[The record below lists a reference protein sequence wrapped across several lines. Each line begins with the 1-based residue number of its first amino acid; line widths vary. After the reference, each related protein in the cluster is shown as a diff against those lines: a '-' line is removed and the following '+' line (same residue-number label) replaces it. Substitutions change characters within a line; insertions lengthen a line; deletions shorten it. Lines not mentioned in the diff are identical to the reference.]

1 MFSNLQY
8 LNFCPSS
15 IWYQPLLFENPFPTM
30 TSSTLLEL
38 HISLASFTDCLYILD
53 GRFNKLHTL
62 YVDIAS
68 ISSSQLTNNNQEKL
82 SNLRC
87 FSLCC
92 EMSTHAFDKLI
103 VLFLQRMSNLEKLC
117 ISLHNQ
123 IYLQSKEDI
132 QHTFKDFKDNQVTS
146 YVDYFQEQ
154 YGLCHIYLYPDQ
166 LKYYYTVTNNFPG
179 GLFTCVRKISL
190 YDEHPFE
197 H

>member
-1 MFSNLQY
+1 
-8 LNFCPSS
+8 
-15 IWYQPLLFENPFPTM
+15 
-30 TSSTLLEL
+30 
-38 HISLASFTDCLYILD
+38 
-53 GRFNKLHTL
+53 
-62 YVDIAS
+62 
-68 ISSSQLTNNNQEKL
+68 
-82 SNLRC
+82 
-87 FSLCC
+87 
-92 EMSTHAFDKLI
+92 MSTHAFDKLI
-103 VLFLQRMSNLEKLC
+103 VLFLQRMSSLEKLYLNLVIC

-179 GLFTCVRKISL
+179 DLFTCVRKISL
-190 YDEHPFE
+190 YNEHPFE